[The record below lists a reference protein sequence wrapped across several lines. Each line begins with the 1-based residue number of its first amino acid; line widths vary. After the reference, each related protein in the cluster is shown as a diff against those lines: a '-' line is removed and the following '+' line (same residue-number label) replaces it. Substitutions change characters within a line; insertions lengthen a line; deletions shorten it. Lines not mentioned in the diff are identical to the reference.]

1 MIDDCGPGNA
11 HYGTVPSGPWTSV
24 VNPDG
29 SLTITANPGHSF
41 GNGQTAITLPTPTDT
56 QQPCPV
62 SPPEVLPAEVRVV
75 KAKAKQLDKCGR
87 ASDLWQETAA
97 DHGWKYVYK
106 PYDLEGLLDAVSHN
120 KVDVGIGAIT
130 ATAARE
136 KLMDF
141 AHPITSSG
149 LGVAVRGGQ
158 TAGWLALVSALVS
171 PAFLKVIATLALL
184 LLTVGFLVW
193 LLEHKRNPDQFGGS
207 RRQGIFSGFWW
218 AMVTMT
224 TVGYGDVAPRTVGG
238 RILGLVWMLAALVI
252 VSFFTASITSALTV
266 GQLSDRI
273 RSGADLGGM
282 QVASVPDSTSAAW
295 LERQRFGYSKVRD
308 VDAALAALAA
318 GRVDAVVYDAPLMR
332 WDIQQRYRGK
342 LHVLPLVLERQDYAF
357 ALPSGSR
364 LREPI
369 DTSLLQRI
377 NAPDWP
383 ERLKKAFGE
392 SAP

>member
-1 MIDDCGPGNA
+1 MTKSPQRQRALLILSMLTGMTFAAATALASPQIKV
-11 HYGTVPSGPWTSV
+11 YPISSGTAATVT
-24 VNPDG
+24 
-29 SLTITANPGHSF
+29 
-41 GNGQTAITLPTPTDT
+41 
-56 QQPCPV
+56 
-62 SPPEVLPAEVRVV
+62 PAEQLQSADQPLIVGV
-75 KAKAKQLDKCGR
+75 KVAPPFVIEDHGHYSGLAI
-87 ASDLWQETAA
+87 DLWQETAA

-106 PYDLEGLLDAVSHN
+106 PYDLEGLLDAVSAS

-136 KLMDF
+136 KRMDF

-158 TAGWLALVSALVS
+158 TAGWLAVVRALVS

-184 LLTVGFLVW
+184 LFVVGFLVW
-193 LLEHKRNPDQFGGS
+193 MLEHERNPEQFGGT

-224 TVGYGDVAPRTVGG
+224 TVGYGDTAPRTVGG
-238 RILGLVWMLAALVI
+238 RIIGLVWMLAALVV

-266 GQLSDRI
+266 GQLSDRV
-273 RSGADLGGM
+273 RSAADLGGM
-282 QVASVPDSTSAAW
+282 RVASVPASTSAAW
-295 LERQRFGYSKVRD
+295 LERQKFGYSKATD
-308 VDAALAALAA
+308 VDAALADLAA
-318 GRVDAVVYDAPLMR
+318 GRVDAVVYDEPLLR
-332 WDIQQRYRGK
+332 WNIQQHFRGK
-342 LHVLPLVLERQDYAF
+342 LKVLPLLLERQDYAF
-357 ALPSGSR
+357 ALPTGSR

-369 DTSLLQRI
+369 DTSMLQRI

-392 SAP
+392 DR

>member
-1 MIDDCGPGNA
+1 MTKSPQRQRALLILSMLTGMTFAAATALASPQIKV
-11 HYGTVPSGPWTSV
+11 YPISSGTAATVT
-24 VNPDG
+24 
-29 SLTITANPGHSF
+29 
-41 GNGQTAITLPTPTDT
+41 
-56 QQPCPV
+56 
-62 SPPEVLPAEVRVV
+62 PAEQLQSADQPLIVGV
-75 KAKAKQLDKCGR
+75 KVAPPFVIEDHGHYSGLAI
-87 ASDLWQETAA
+87 DLWQETAA

-106 PYDLEGLLDAVSHN
+106 PYDLEGLLDAVSAS

-136 KLMDF
+136 KRMDF

-158 TAGWLALVSALVS
+158 TAGWLAVVRALVS

-184 LLTVGFLVW
+184 LFVVGFLVW
-193 LLEHKRNPDQFGGS
+193 MLEHERNPEQFGGT

-224 TVGYGDVAPRTVGG
+224 TVGYGDTAPRTVGG
-238 RILGLVWMLAALVI
+238 RIIGLVWMLAALVV

-266 GQLSDRI
+266 GQLSDRV
-273 RSGADLGGM
+273 RSAADLGGM
-282 QVASVPDSTSAAW
+282 QVASVPASTSAAW
-295 LERQRFGYSKVRD
+295 LERQKFGYSKATD
-308 VDAALAALAA
+308 VDAALADLAA
-318 GRVDAVVYDAPLMR
+318 GRVDAVVYDEPLLR
-332 WDIQQRYRGK
+332 WNIQQHFRGK
-342 LHVLPLVLERQDYAF
+342 LKVLPLLLERQDYAF
-357 ALPSGSR
+357 ALPTGSR

-369 DTSLLQRI
+369 DTSMLQRI

-392 SAP
+392 DR